1 MFTFV
6 LFNSIIPFPFVLYLF
21 CPSTELLFRSTAAK
35 LAYVLLK
42 RRLCLNIVRHALAV
56 MESQRR
62 TGEPEYLRNAGCH
75 GSVTR

>member
-6 LFNSIIPFPFVLYLF
+6 LFNCITPSPFVLYLF
-21 CPSTELLFRSTAAK
+21 CPSTELPFRSAAAK

-42 RRLCLNIVRHALAV
+42 RRLCLNIVRRTLAV
-56 MESQRR
+56 KESQRR
-62 TGEPEYLRNAGCH
+62 TGEPEYLENAGCH